1 MRPTAV
7 AGAPCSNLVELYS
20 APPHRVDPTG
30 ENPNSGCQI
39 DWQADAPELDDGAII
54 VIGVSIHDAM
64 CRAPAGD
71 LEAMDWT
78 IDASVYADVVE
89 HYQAF
94 GEVAVVEAPP
104 VDAEGNAGFAEVSN
118 DRLVE
123 LNQHV
128 AQTLGCDL
136 IGYDVRLQS
145 PLYDGLHYIPG
156 EFTEPTVI
164 SLMSLSPERTCN
176 AG

>member
-1 MRPTAV
+1 MFESFRTVFQA
-7 AGAPCSNLVELYS
+7 
-20 APPHRVDPTG
+20 PHRVDPTG

-71 LEAMDWT
+71 LEAMDCT

-94 GEVAVVEAPP
+94 GEVAVVEVPP
-104 VDAEGNAGFAEVSN
+104 VDAEGNPGFAEVSN

-123 LNQHV
+123 LNRQV